1 MSVVVAIKQNGKVY
15 IGADSQVTKGGT
27 RVTLKNSNNYKIWK
41 VANAEH
47 CLMGHV
53 GNLRDANLVRL
64 MDSLVTDYNVYRNH
78 VGFEFVVKKIVPD
91 IVQELTDYGLLKD
104 GKTTDCLDSS
114 FLFAY
119 KDQLYSINSD
129 RAVIE
134 IDDYVAI
141 GSGADQAIGSLL
153 STEGEDPKARIVKAI
168 KSSAASDIYV
178 DYPII
183 IADTENTEFEIIN
196 EKDEEKYLKKNK

>member
-119 KDQLYSINSD
+119 MMP
-129 RAVIE
+129 V
-134 IDDYVAI
+134 
-141 GSGADQAIGSLL
+141 
-153 STEGEDPKARIVKAI
+153 
-168 KSSAASDIYV
+168 
-178 DYPII
+178 
-183 IADTENTEFEIIN
+183 
-196 EKDEEKYLKKNK
+196 